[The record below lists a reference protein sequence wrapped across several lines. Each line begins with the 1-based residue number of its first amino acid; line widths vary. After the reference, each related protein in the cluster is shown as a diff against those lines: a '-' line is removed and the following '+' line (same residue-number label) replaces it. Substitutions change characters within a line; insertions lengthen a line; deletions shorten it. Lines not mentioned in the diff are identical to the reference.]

1 MAGAPNNKA
10 VIVRVSGSV
19 QGVWFRAWTKQEA
32 EARGLKGWVRNRRD
46 GTVEAL
52 FAGPPQAVDDMI
64 MACYQGPPLADVA
77 EVAKLS
83 PEGDVPDGFEIR
95 SGL

>member
-10 VIVRVSGSV
+10 VIVRVSGRV

-32 EARGLKGWVRNRRD
+32 DARGLKGWVRNRRD

-77 EVAKLS
+77 EVAKLPS
-83 PEGDVPDGFEIR
+83 VGDVPDGFEIR